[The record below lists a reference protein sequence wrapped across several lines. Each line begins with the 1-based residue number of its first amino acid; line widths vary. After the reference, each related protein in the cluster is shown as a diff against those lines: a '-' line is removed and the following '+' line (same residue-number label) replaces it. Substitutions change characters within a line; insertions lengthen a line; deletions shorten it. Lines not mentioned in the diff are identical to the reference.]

1 MNAHSAARREND
13 TTRFGVNWMKHFSP
27 CLLSDDQ
34 EITYGKEV
42 EVPWLRVSFDMKV
55 TLGKT
60 GHALRWELGCKAT
73 RCTARMGFAPGPGNK
88 TG

>member
-1 MNAHSAARREND
+1 MRLRFGDNVLLAARREND

-60 GHALRWELGCKAT
+60 DML
-73 RCTARMGFAPGPGNK
+73 
-88 TG
+88 

>member
-1 MNAHSAARREND
+1 MRLRFGDNAHLAARREND
-13 TTRFGVNWMKHFSP
+13 TTGFGVNWMRHFSP

-60 GHALRWELGCKAT
+60 GHALRWERGCKAT
-73 RCTARMGFAPGPGNK
+73 WCTA
-88 TG
+88 